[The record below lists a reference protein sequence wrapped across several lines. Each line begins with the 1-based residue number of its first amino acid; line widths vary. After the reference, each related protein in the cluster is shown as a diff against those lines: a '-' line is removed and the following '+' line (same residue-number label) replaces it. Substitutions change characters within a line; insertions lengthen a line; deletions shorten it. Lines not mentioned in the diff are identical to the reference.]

1 LEIFT
6 AYPAPWQIGRILFNM
21 GELAQAAGKTEEAR
35 EHYSRALGA
44 FEGLRAAPYAERARA
59 ALEAVGGA

>member
-1 LEIFT
+1 
-6 AYPAPWQIGRILFNM
+6 M
-21 GELAQAAGKTEEAR
+21 GALAQAEGKTEEAR